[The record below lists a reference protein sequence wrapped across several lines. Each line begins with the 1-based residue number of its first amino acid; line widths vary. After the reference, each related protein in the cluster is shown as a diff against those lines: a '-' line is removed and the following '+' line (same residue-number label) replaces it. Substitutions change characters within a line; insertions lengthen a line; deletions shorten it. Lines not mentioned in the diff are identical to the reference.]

1 MASRSRVSRRRH
13 HHGRGRPKNTATW
26 QRYDDPGG
34 QSPQRGP
41 TRARDRLPWV
51 DGEDNFAPLES
62 LAWQVHVYGKATP
75 GIEATC
81 REWHLHLDVFP
92 WRCAMRRV
100 GLRRDAVYRAAV
112 SSRWRRSLP
121 SVAAGSPSGASA
133 FSRDAE
139 RGNATVNVAPRPLPR
154 SGRPPF
160 HRAIPRDGGRARDPG
175 RGPHGC
181 AGSSCPPPERLEHVW
196 KNLGSDATTRIPDDD
211 GSPSRP
217 RTARR
222 PRLGR
227 PLE

>member
-13 HHGRGRPKNTATW
+13 HHGRGRPKTRPRGSAMMIRAASPLSVGRPGPETGCPGSTGRTTSRRSSHSRGRSTSTA
-26 QRYDDPGG
+26 
-34 QSPQRGP
+34 
-41 TRARDRLPWV
+41 
-51 DGEDNFAPLES
+51 
-62 LAWQVHVYGKATP
+62 KATR

-81 REWHLHLDVFP
+81 REWNLHLDVFP

-181 AGSSCPPPERLEHVW
+181 AGSSCPPPERLEHVG